1 MKDWPF
7 PVLYLRFAQVSAEM
21 KLMVWLRRTCSEWR
35 IWSILGNG
43 NWHSSQ
49 KWRCS
54 IWSKDKADKRETL
67 NNLAL
72 ILFILQFKWKCVLW
86 MLNYFLLSQFNMQ
99 RQLVSYFVCCV
110 SLELG
115 KHCCLFKNPDQFS
128 IATLAQPIVSDC
140 PANYRQGSVQK
151 TCLKTISFSK
161 KIAHFSCKYWNSQTK
176 ITVWSFVRKIILF
189 EEVYSHN
196 YFW

>member
-54 IWSKDKADKRETL
+54 IWSEDRADKRETSNIL
-67 NNLAL
+67 TL

-99 RQLVSYFVCCV
+99 RQLLISYFVCCI

-128 IATLAQPIVSDC
+128 IATLAQPI
-140 PANYRQGSVQK
+140 ARLIVQPITDRGVFRRLVWK
-151 TCLKTISFSK
+151 QSAFPIQYGEW
-161 KIAHFSCKYWNSQTK
+161 CKNRTLQ
-176 ITVWSFVRKIILF
+176 L
-189 EEVYSHN
+189 
-196 YFW
+196 